1 MCCVLC
7 RRDVVHSKIYM
18 LDDRN
23 TFVDDNFLK
32 RMLSDAFPTLHF
44 VCVHP
49 TLSLGGGGRE
59 RGRAGTNRETY
70 ISFYLLHIKRYRV
83 AVAQAYIF
91 LTPSLVSQVW

>member
-1 MCCVLC
+1 
-7 RRDVVHSKIYM
+7 M

-32 RMLSDAFPTLHF
+32 RMLSDAFPTSHF

-49 TLSLGGGGRE
+49 TLSLGRGKGKRE
-59 RGRAGTNRETY
+59 AGTNRETY
-70 ISFYLLHIKRYRV
+70 ISFYLLHINRYGV
-83 AVAQAYIF
+83 AVAQTYIF